1 MQQSPFEDYLC
12 KNADKTLTLVNIR
25 AGEALETE
33 KHKMARKTK
42 SQKLIWKHQSKS
54 SQNNDQMKVSFFC

>member
-12 KNADKTLTLVNIR
+12 KNADKALTLVNIR

-33 KHKMARKTK
+33 KH
-42 SQKLIWKHQSKS
+42 
-54 SQNNDQMKVSFFC
+54 SQNGKKNKKSKINLKASK